1 MSSHNAR
8 LQSGTRINIGGKMRG
23 LSRRSVLKGVGVTM
37 ALPWLETMGGASSA
51 LAQTASEGTAL
62 TSSGAPLRMAFIFTP
77 NGVNYQ
83 NWLPSGEGKRY
94 RMSPTLEPLESVR
107 RHVNIITGMTLD
119 KARANGDGP
128 GDHARSSA
136 SFLTGRQ
143 ARKTSGNDIRLGI
156 SVDQFAA
163 SQVGG
168 QTRLPSLE
176 IGCENGRRAGQCD
189 SGYSCA
195 YVSNVSWR
203 DEDSPVPKLI
213 DPAKVFELMFGD
225 PEQVEEDGDRER
237 RIRRRKSVLDY
248 VQEDSRQLERRLGA
262 ADRRK
267 LEAFQDSIR
276 EIERRIQGIQNET
289 SGRAL
294 PEDTPVPTGIPPRVG
309 EHIDLMYDM
318 LLLAFQTDTTRISTF
333 MNGIGGSNRSFAELD
348 IREGHHHL
356 SHHRNNA
363 QMVEKIRRIDRFY
376 VERFARF
383 IEKMA
388 QAQEGEGSLLDNTM
402 ILFGSGICDG
412 NVHNHENLPV
422 LMAGGGGGTIDTGRI
437 IRQPRETPLC
447 NLYVSM
453 LDRMGCDVAS
463 FGDSAGQL
471 QGLTT

>member
-1 MSSHNAR
+1 
-8 LQSGTRINIGGKMRG
+8 
-23 LSRRSVLKGVGVTM
+23 
-37 ALPWLETMGGASSA
+37 
-51 LAQTASEGTAL
+51 
-62 TSSGAPLRMAFIFTP
+62 
-77 NGVNYQ
+77 
-83 NWLPSGEGKRY
+83 
-94 RMSPTLEPLESVR
+94 
-107 RHVNIITGMTLD
+107 
-119 KARANGDGP
+119 
-128 GDHARSSA
+128 
-136 SFLTGRQ
+136 
-143 ARKTSGNDIRLGI
+143 
-156 SVDQFAA
+156 
-163 SQVGG
+163 
-168 QTRLPSLE
+168 
-176 IGCENGRRAGQCD
+176 
-189 SGYSCA
+189 
-195 YVSNVSWR
+195 
-203 DEDSPVPKLI
+203 
-213 DPAKVFELMFGD
+213 LMFGD